1 MSARLRFVQTR
12 KYVMELGTI
21 KARLSELGD
30 EWQPE
35 GVHVKGISDPT
46 ANQAAYNVDVLGD
59 MLDKLRERETELET
73 FIGETLMLIEHV
85 REGLGEEYADILDQ
99 RYIDG
104 LTWHQVRIDGKPITK
119 STGKRKASIAFD
131 WIDSLGVERIS
142 RGLYTI

>member
-12 KYVMELGTI
+12 KYIVELDTI

-46 ANQAAYNVDVLGD
+46 ANQATFNVDVLGN
-59 MLDKLRERETELET
+59 MLDKLREREEELEI
-73 FIGETLMLIEHV
+73 FIGETLVIIAHV
-85 REGLGEEYADILDQ
+85 REGLGYEYAMILDQ

-104 LTWHQVRIDGKPITK
+104 LPWSMVQLNGKTINR
-119 STGKRKASIAFD
+119 STGKRKVSIAFD
-131 WIDSLGVERIS
+131 WIDSIGLERLT